1 MFGFERISRTAY
13 LYQMI
18 YFISGAELVFVFFII
33 LLVFG
38 ADKVPDIARTLGK
51 GMRQVRNATQDIKD
65 EIQKSAEKQG
75 LRHQTNRARHQR
87 SQRRGRR
94 YRWVSQ
100 TKQLALSGNR
110 QAVSDSG
117 EQRSPLSHL
126 Y

>member
-1 MFGFERISRTAY
+1 
-13 LYQMI
+13 MI

-75 LRHQTNRARHQR
+75 LD
-87 SQRRGRR
+87 
-94 YRWVSQ
+94 
-100 TKQLALSGNR
+100 TKQI
-110 QAVSDSG
+110 
-117 EQRSPLSHL
+117 EQDIKEVKDEVEDTAGSVKRNS
-126 Y
+126 

>member
-1 MFGFERISRTAY
+1 
-13 LYQMI
+13 MI

-75 LRHQTNRARHQR
+75 LD
-87 SQRRGRR
+87 
-94 YRWVSQ
+94 
-100 TKQLALSGNR
+100 TKQIEKDIKEFKDEVEDIAGSVKRN
-110 QAVSDSG
+110 S
-117 EQRSPLSHL
+117 
-126 Y
+126 

>member
-1 MFGFERISRTAY
+1 
-13 LYQMI
+13 MI

-75 LRHQTNRARHQR
+75 LD
-87 SQRRGRR
+87 
-94 YRWVSQ
+94 
-100 TKQLALSGNR
+100 TKQI
-110 QAVSDSG
+110 
-117 EQRSPLSHL
+117 EQDIKVVKDEVEDIAGSVKRNS
-126 Y
+126 

>member
-1 MFGFERISRTAY
+1 
-13 LYQMI
+13 MI

-75 LRHQTNRARHQR
+75 LD
-87 SQRRGRR
+87 
-94 YRWVSQ
+94 
-100 TKQLALSGNR
+100 TKQI
-110 QAVSDSG
+110 
-117 EQRSPLSHL
+117 EQDIKEVKDELEDIAGSVKRNS
-126 Y
+126 

>member
-1 MFGFERISRTAY
+1 
-13 LYQMI
+13 MI

-75 LRHQTNRARHQR
+75 LD
-87 SQRRGRR
+87 
-94 YRWVSQ
+94 
-100 TKQLALSGNR
+100 TKQI
-110 QAVSDSG
+110 
-117 EQRSPLSHL
+117 EQDIKEVKHEVEDIAGSVKRNS
-126 Y
+126 